1 MFLTAK
7 HLEGCSD
14 KTIRYYR
21 CNIEKMLDTINIPVI
36 KITTEMLRKYLVE
49 YQTINNCG
57 KVTIDNIRRS
67 LSTFFSWLEEEDYII
82 KSPMKRIHKVKTAV
96 IVKDTIPDEKIE
108 ILRDNCNNLRD
119 RAMIDFLLSTGIRVG
134 ELVRLNIDNI
144 DFSEREC
151 VVYGKGDKERKAY
164 FDAKTKIHL
173 LNYIESRTD
182 NNIALFVSLNKPH
195 SRLTESGVELRLR
208 EMGKKLGVEKVH
220 PHTGDTVKVVAKDG
234 RFLAWA
240 SYSPASTLRARCWSF
255 REDEVIDDIWF
266 EKKIREAVAA
276 RDGLLER
283 TNARRILFGE
293 ADGLPGLIVDQ
304 YGDWLVTQ
312 FQAAGVEAH
321 RELIGRLLLE
331 VTGARGVYDRS
342 DAATRRR
349 EGLEVRSEVLV
360 GETAPD
366 VIEIVEDGV
375 KYGVDVR
382 VGHKTGF
389 YIDQRES
396 RLSAQRAAE
405 EFRRRHGRGLRALNC
420 FCYTGGFSLALL
432 KGGAEEVVSVDSSEE
447 ALAMARANAER
458 NGFTNRAEWL
468 CEDVFTCLRRLRGA
482 GEKFDL
488 VILDP
493 PKFASSHYHVDRAAR
508 AYKDI
513 NLNGLKLLGPGGE
526 LFTFS
531 CSGAIDVDLFQKIVA
546 GAVIDSGV
554 TAWATGR
561 FGAGEDHPLLMTCP
575 EGEYLKGLRL
585 AVRP

>member
-1 MFLTAK
+1 MAELILK
-7 HLEGCSD
+7 KG
-14 KTIRYYR
+14 K
-21 CNIEKMLDTINIPVI
+21 EKSL
-36 KITTEMLRKYLVE
+36 LRRHPWVY
-49 YQTINNCG
+49 
-57 KVTIDNIRRS
+57 D
-67 LSTFFSWLEEEDYII
+67 
-82 KSPMKRIHKVKTAV
+82 TAV
-96 IVKDTIPDEKIE
+96 E
-108 ILRDNCNNLRD
+108 
-119 RAMIDFLLSTGIRVG
+119 RAAG
-134 ELVRLNIDNI
+134 NP
-144 DFSEREC
+144 
-151 VVYGKGDKERKAY
+151 KA
-164 FDAKTKIHL
+164 
-173 LNYIESRTD
+173 
-182 NNIALFVSLNKPH
+182 
-195 SRLTESGVELRLR
+195 
-208 EMGKKLGVEKVH
+208 
-220 PHTGDTVKVVAKDG
+220 GDTVKVVAKDG

-240 SYSPASTLRARCWSF
+240 AYSPASTLRARCWSF
-255 REDEVIDDIWF
+255 CEDEVIDDIWF

-420 FCYTGGFSLALL
+420 FCYTGGFSLTLL

-468 CEDVFTCLRRLRGA
+468 CEDVFTCLRRLRDA

>member
-1 MFLTAK
+1 MAELILK
-7 HLEGCSD
+7 KG
-14 KTIRYYR
+14 K
-21 CNIEKMLDTINIPVI
+21 EKSL
-36 KITTEMLRKYLVE
+36 LRRHPWVY
-49 YQTINNCG
+49 
-57 KVTIDNIRRS
+57 D
-67 LSTFFSWLEEEDYII
+67 
-82 KSPMKRIHKVKTAV
+82 TAV
-96 IVKDTIPDEKIE
+96 E
-108 ILRDNCNNLRD
+108 
-119 RAMIDFLLSTGIRVG
+119 RAAG
-134 ELVRLNIDNI
+134 NP
-144 DFSEREC
+144 
-151 VVYGKGDKERKAY
+151 KA
-164 FDAKTKIHL
+164 
-173 LNYIESRTD
+173 
-182 NNIALFVSLNKPH
+182 
-195 SRLTESGVELRLR
+195 
-208 EMGKKLGVEKVH
+208 
-220 PHTGDTVKVVAKDG
+220 GDTVKVVAKDG

-240 SYSPASTLRARCWSF
+240 AYSPASTLRARCWSF

-331 VTGARGVYDRS
+331 VTGTRGVYDRS

-468 CEDVFTCLRRLRGA
+468 CEDVFTCLRRLRDA

>member
-1 MFLTAK
+1 MAELILK
-7 HLEGCSD
+7 KG
-14 KTIRYYR
+14 K
-21 CNIEKMLDTINIPVI
+21 EKSL
-36 KITTEMLRKYLVE
+36 LRRHPWVY
-49 YQTINNCG
+49 
-57 KVTIDNIRRS
+57 D
-67 LSTFFSWLEEEDYII
+67 
-82 KSPMKRIHKVKTAV
+82 TAV
-96 IVKDTIPDEKIE
+96 E
-108 ILRDNCNNLRD
+108 
-119 RAMIDFLLSTGIRVG
+119 RAAG
-134 ELVRLNIDNI
+134 NP
-144 DFSEREC
+144 
-151 VVYGKGDKERKAY
+151 KA
-164 FDAKTKIHL
+164 
-173 LNYIESRTD
+173 
-182 NNIALFVSLNKPH
+182 
-195 SRLTESGVELRLR
+195 
-208 EMGKKLGVEKVH
+208 
-220 PHTGDTVKVVAKDG
+220 GDTVKVVAKDG

-240 SYSPASTLRARCWSF
+240 AYSPASTLRARCWSF

-468 CEDVFTCLRRLRGA
+468 CEDVFTCLRRLRDA

-575 EGEYLKGLRL
+575 EGEYLKALRL

>member
-1 MFLTAK
+1 MAELILK
-7 HLEGCSD
+7 KG
-14 KTIRYYR
+14 K
-21 CNIEKMLDTINIPVI
+21 EKSL
-36 KITTEMLRKYLVE
+36 LRRHPWVY
-49 YQTINNCG
+49 
-57 KVTIDNIRRS
+57 D
-67 LSTFFSWLEEEDYII
+67 
-82 KSPMKRIHKVKTAV
+82 TAV
-96 IVKDTIPDEKIE
+96 
-108 ILRDNCNNLRD
+108 D
-119 RAMIDFLLSTGIRVG
+119 RAAG
-134 ELVRLNIDNI
+134 NP
-144 DFSEREC
+144 
-151 VVYGKGDKERKAY
+151 KA
-164 FDAKTKIHL
+164 
-173 LNYIESRTD
+173 
-182 NNIALFVSLNKPH
+182 
-195 SRLTESGVELRLR
+195 
-208 EMGKKLGVEKVH
+208 
-220 PHTGDTVKVVAKDG
+220 GDTVKVVAKDG

-240 SYSPASTLRARCWSF
+240 AYSPASTLRARCWSF

-389 YIDQRES
+389 YIDKRES

-405 EFRRRHGRGLRALNC
+405 EFRHRHGRGLRALNC

-468 CEDVFTCLRRLRGA
+468 CEDVFTCLRRLRDA

>member
-1 MFLTAK
+1 MDELILK
-7 HLEGCSD
+7 KG
-14 KTIRYYR
+14 K
-21 CNIEKMLDTINIPVI
+21 EKSL
-36 KITTEMLRKYLVE
+36 LRRHPWVY
-49 YQTINNCG
+49 
-57 KVTIDNIRRS
+57 D
-67 LSTFFSWLEEEDYII
+67 
-82 KSPMKRIHKVKTAV
+82 TAV
-96 IVKDTIPDEKIE
+96 E
-108 ILRDNCNNLRD
+108 
-119 RAMIDFLLSTGIRVG
+119 RAAG
-134 ELVRLNIDNI
+134 NP
-144 DFSEREC
+144 
-151 VVYGKGDKERKAY
+151 KA
-164 FDAKTKIHL
+164 
-173 LNYIESRTD
+173 
-182 NNIALFVSLNKPH
+182 
-195 SRLTESGVELRLR
+195 
-208 EMGKKLGVEKVH
+208 
-220 PHTGDTVKVVAKDG
+220 GDTVKVVAKDG

-283 TNARRILFGE
+283 TNARRFLFGE

-304 YGDWLVTQ
+304 YVDWLVTQ

-382 VGHKTGF
+382 GGHKTGF

-493 PKFASSHYHVDRAAR
+493 PKFASSHCHVDRAAR

>member
-1 MFLTAK
+1 MDELILK
-7 HLEGCSD
+7 KG
-14 KTIRYYR
+14 K
-21 CNIEKMLDTINIPVI
+21 EKSL
-36 KITTEMLRKYLVE
+36 LRRHPWVY
-49 YQTINNCG
+49 
-57 KVTIDNIRRS
+57 D
-67 LSTFFSWLEEEDYII
+67 
-82 KSPMKRIHKVKTAV
+82 TAV
-96 IVKDTIPDEKIE
+96 E
-108 ILRDNCNNLRD
+108 
-119 RAMIDFLLSTGIRVG
+119 RAAG
-134 ELVRLNIDNI
+134 NP
-144 DFSEREC
+144 
-151 VVYGKGDKERKAY
+151 KA
-164 FDAKTKIHL
+164 
-173 LNYIESRTD
+173 
-182 NNIALFVSLNKPH
+182 
-195 SRLTESGVELRLR
+195 
-208 EMGKKLGVEKVH
+208 
-220 PHTGDTVKVVAKDG
+220 GDTVKVVAKDG

-283 TNARRILFGE
+283 TNARRFLFGE

-554 TAWATGR
+554 TAWATGASKHAQR
-561 FGAGEDHPLLMTCP
+561 ASTHFIKFH
-575 EGEYLKGLRL
+575 
-585 AVRP
+585 